1 MPIKKKVAMVERL
14 TYEKKPDSV
23 VDIIIKNPGARTA
36 TLSELLKGN
45 QARELN
51 LLFEVFFNKYG
62 ITNFQRKLNDEKTY
76 LPFLADVSYYVW
88 PLDSPLRS
96 I

>member
-1 MPIKKKVAMVERL
+1 MKRNL
-14 TYEKKPDSV
+14 NSG

-36 TLSELLKGN
+36 SLSELLKET

-51 LLFEVFFNKYG
+51 FLFEVFFNKYG

-76 LPFLADVSYYVW
+76 LPFLADISYHVW
-88 PLDSPLRS
+88 PLDSPFRS